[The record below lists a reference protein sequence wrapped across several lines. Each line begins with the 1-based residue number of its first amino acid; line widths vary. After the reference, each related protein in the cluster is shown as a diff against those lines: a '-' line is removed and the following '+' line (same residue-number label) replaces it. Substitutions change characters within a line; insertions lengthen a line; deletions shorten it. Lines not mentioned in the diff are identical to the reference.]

1 MCSIEQ
7 HQILK
12 ARIPILLTPIT
23 INRASAFRIVRS
35 RYVIGGETA
44 IAAAYLKC
52 NISDLL
58 DGRRQVLAK
67 LDYNKSHKS

>member
-7 HQILK
+7 HRILK

-35 RYVIGGETA
+35 RYVIGGEQRLQPH
-44 IAAAYLKC
+44 I
-52 NISDLL
+52 
-58 DGRRQVLAK
+58 
-67 LDYNKSHKS
+67 

>member
-35 RYVIGGETA
+35 RYVIGGGNCDCSRIFKMQYQRFACWQVPGACETG
-44 IAAAYLKC
+44 L
-52 NISDLL
+52 
-58 DGRRQVLAK
+58 
-67 LDYNKSHKS
+67 